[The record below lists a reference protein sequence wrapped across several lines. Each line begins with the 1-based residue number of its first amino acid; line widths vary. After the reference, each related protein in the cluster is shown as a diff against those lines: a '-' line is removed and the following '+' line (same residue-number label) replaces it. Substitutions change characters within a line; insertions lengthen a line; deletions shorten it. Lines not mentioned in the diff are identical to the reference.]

1 MMFAAGA
8 FGASWL
14 WLLALVV
21 ARYYGTWGREWWGWQ
36 EIKMDFATLV
46 TSGSLGASTQS
57 SIAASIA
64 IGAMLGWFGAWAT
77 FLYAL
82 SR

>member
-1 MMFAAGA
+1 MFAAGA

-36 EIKMDFATLV
+36 ELSLDGRALHRLV
-46 TSGSLGASTQS
+46 TRHSYSASR
-57 SIAASIA
+57 IEVVAIMGMLVYAAGLAGFVLHAEIS
-64 IGAMLGWFGAWAT
+64 
-77 FLYAL
+77 
-82 SR
+82 